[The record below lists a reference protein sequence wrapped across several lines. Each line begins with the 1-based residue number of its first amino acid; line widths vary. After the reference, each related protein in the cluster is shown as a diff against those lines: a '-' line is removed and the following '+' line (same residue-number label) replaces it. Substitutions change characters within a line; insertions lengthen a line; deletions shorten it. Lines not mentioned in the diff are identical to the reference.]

1 MSNLT
6 EICRSNMSVVLRNS
20 RDAALMTKA
29 LNKIIENTNTRMR
42 GCLMTWL
49 AVARQKH
56 LNQII
61 TQEKKKMMVHLLEKM
76 IQAK

>member
-1 MSNLT
+1 
-6 EICRSNMSVVLRNS
+6 
-20 RDAALMTKA
+20 
-29 LNKIIENTNTRMR
+29 
-42 GCLMTWL
+42 MTWL